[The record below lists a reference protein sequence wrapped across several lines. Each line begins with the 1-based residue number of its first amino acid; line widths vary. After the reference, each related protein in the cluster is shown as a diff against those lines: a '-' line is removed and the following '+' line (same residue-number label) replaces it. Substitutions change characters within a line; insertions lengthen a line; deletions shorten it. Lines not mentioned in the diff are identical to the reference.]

1 MKKVSFLVLA
11 LSAALF
17 SCAQTI
23 SQASAPAVVVNA
35 FQQQFPKASDVE
47 WEKKGANYEVE
58 FETGIKDKEHK
69 LLIDPSGKILSHKQD
84 IYKSEL
90 PAAVLNALV
99 QQFPDHK
106 IDDVEKIVANGVT
119 TYKMEVKRKPQ
130 EWKVLFSEDGKLL
143 DKVAD

>member
-1 MKKVSFLVLA
+1 MKKASLLILA
-11 LSAALF
+11 LSATLF

-23 SQASAPAVVVNA
+23 NPASAPAVVVNA
-35 FQQQFPKASDVE
+35 FQQQFPKANDIE

-58 FETGIKDKEHK
+58 FEIGIKDKDHK

-90 PAAVLNALV
+90 PAAVLNAIA

-106 IDDVEKIVANGVT
+106 IDDVEKIEANGVT
-119 TYKMEVKRKPQ
+119 TYKMEVNRKPE

-143 DKVAD
+143 DKIAD